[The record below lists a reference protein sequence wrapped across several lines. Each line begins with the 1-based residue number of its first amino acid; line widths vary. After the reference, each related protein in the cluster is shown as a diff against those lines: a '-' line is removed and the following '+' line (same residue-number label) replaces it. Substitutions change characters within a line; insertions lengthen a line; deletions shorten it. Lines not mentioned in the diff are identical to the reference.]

1 MQRTLG
7 ILLALV
13 LSATACGDD
22 TEQLTKAQFVT
33 QVNAACKP
41 FQDKTAKLFESG
53 FPTSEAQVQPFVE
66 KLTPNVEGQVEAIKA
81 VDAPEGD
88 EDAVAAIVKA
98 GEATVADF
106 KKAAG
111 DQAAATKLFDAEGGE
126 NLEAFTD
133 KARAFGLNDCVD
145 EEDDG
150 DEQPLLD
157 PSTFPSEKQAY
168 VAKADAICKAASDKL
183 TAVEDATF
191 ESFPPP
197 LEKWAVFLPAVVEV
211 YGPALAELKAIPV
224 PAGDEATLSRLY
236 TDLGAQLKQ
245 FGEAAELAKAGN
257 QAEFDEVIQ
266 PAFAASDETDA
277 AQRAYGFQVCGSE
290 GEDEGEGDEGE

>member
-1 MQRTLG
+1 MQRMLG
-7 ILLALV
+7 IALALV
-13 LSATACGDD
+13 VSATACGDD
-22 TEQLTKAQFVT
+22 TKQLTKAQFVT

-41 FQDKTAKLFESG
+41 FQDKTAELFETG
-53 FPTSEAQVQPFVE
+53 FPTSEAKVQPFLE

-81 VDAPEGD
+81 VDAPKGD
-88 EDAVAAIVKA
+88 EDAVAGIVKA

-106 KKAAG
+106 KKATG
-111 DQAAATKLFDAEGGE
+111 DQAAATKLFDEEGGE
-126 NLEAFTD
+126 NAKDFSE
-133 KARAFGLNDCVD
+133 KAKAFGLNDCVD
-145 EEDDG
+145 EEDEE

-157 PSTFPSEKQAY
+157 PSTFSSEKQAY

-183 TAVEDATF
+183 TAVENATF

-197 LEKWAVFLPAVVEV
+197 LDKWAVFLPAVVEV
-211 YGPALAELKAIPV
+211 YGPALTELKAIPV
-224 PAGDEATLSRLY
+224 PAGDEATLSTLY
-236 TDLGAQLKQ
+236 TDLEAQLKQ

-266 PAFAASDETDA
+266 RAFAGSDETDS

-290 GEDEGEGDEGE
+290 DEGEDDEGE